1 MLEHRRRD
9 TNLRANERS
18 RSLCTL
24 RFADD
29 NANRQ
34 GLCLAFAGCD
44 SCEHSDAVFG
54 IDWYA
59 DAATLH

>member
-9 TNLRANERS
+9 TNLSNDRN

-29 NANRQ
+29 NANLQ

-44 SCEHSDAVFG
+44 SCEHSDAAF
-54 IDWYA
+54 WYA
-59 DAATLH
+59 DGATLHKRH